1 MSHGELEKVIRASR
15 ARGDRLGE
23 AEARAEKAQL
33 HSKASEWV
41 EGAQEMHWAARLA
54 YDAGSMALHGQY
66 LYGKGTL
73 LAEAGPSLRGEA
85 LSALRKAAAAARV
98 GGNLAVA
105 HQALRLQMD
114 LQAEVHRWDEAAA
127 LAQQVIQSLEGLG
140 PSIELVDLLR
150 RQAQL
155 IRRCGGL
162 GPRKAL
168 NALARSERLAGHLG
182 QFGRALQ
189 ARLDAHVLSATLGF
203 DVPSVG
209 ELINNTDGPLLAA
222 TSAAL
227 FGDDPAGAIEAAERA
242 RVEALEHGNA
252 PRYLAACLLLAEAH
266 EALDDRKG
274 VLAVLLTCKATLQ
287 EERGEDA
294 AQPARDALDALKN
307 RWGSDAVTEALEAY
321 RAAGSGIER
330 SPAVE

>member
-1 MSHGELEKVIRASR
+1 MTHGELDKVIRASR
-15 ARGDRLGE
+15 ARGDLLGE

-33 HSKASEWV
+33 HSKAEEWM

-54 YDAGSMALHGQY
+54 YDAGSMGLHGQY

-73 LAEAGPSLRGEA
+73 LAQAGPSLRGEA

-98 GGNLAVA
+98 GGNMGVA

-114 LQAEVHRWDEAAA
+114 LQAEVHRWDEAAR
-127 LAQQVIQSLEGLG
+127 LAQQVVQSLEGLG
-140 PSIELVDLLR
+140 PSLELVDLLR

-155 IRRCGGL
+155 MRRTGGL

-168 NALARSERLAGHLG
+168 NVLARSERLASNMG
-182 QFGRALQ
+182 QSGRALQ

-203 DVPSVG
+203 EVPSVG

-222 TSAAL
+222 ASAAI
-227 FGDDPAGAIEAAERA
+227 FGEDHAGAVEAADRA
-242 RVEALEHGNA
+242 RAEALDHGNA

-266 EALDDRKG
+266 EALDDRET
-274 VLAVLLTCKATLQ
+274 VLAILLTANATLK
-287 EERGEDA
+287 EERGEEA
-294 AQPARDALDALKN
+294 AQPAKDALEALKKRWGADAVREALDA
-307 RWGSDAVTEALEAY
+307 Y
-321 RAAGSGIER
+321 RASASG
-330 SPAVE
+330 